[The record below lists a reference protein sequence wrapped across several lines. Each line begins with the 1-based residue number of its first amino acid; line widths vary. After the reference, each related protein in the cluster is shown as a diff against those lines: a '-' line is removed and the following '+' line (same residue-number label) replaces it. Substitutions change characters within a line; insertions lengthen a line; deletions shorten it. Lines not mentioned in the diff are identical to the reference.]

1 MSTFVTL
8 AEVLESRGTPLEEDE
23 VWALLLG
30 AAETLISISSKDP
43 GNMCCVISPG
53 SMLLSAVGSIAFKSC
68 GRSEDMGSFASP
80 EMSQSSI
87 SFSRQATEKMVVYS
101 LGMTLYWTVDYHL
114 PQNQP
119 IRLSDSLNSLL
130 LSMCEDV
137 AHKRVKLLTVLE
149 TCEQHHKTTVLPRPQ
164 KAIRQMAEDVLQV
177 TGSWVV
183 SHFTICDPGPQN
195 QS

>member
-8 AEVLESRGTPLEEDE
+8 AEVLESRGAPLEEDE

-53 SMLLSAVGSIAFKSC
+53 SMLLSAVGCIAFKSC

-80 EMSQSSI
+80 EMSQSNTS
-87 SFSRQATEKMVVYS
+87 SRRQMAVYS

-114 PQNQP
+114 PQNQVSSFS
-119 IRLSDSLNSLL
+119 IKCFFTKKKKKNIFT
-130 LSMCEDV
+130 
-137 AHKRVKLLTVLE
+137 VKND
-149 TCEQHHKTTVLPRPQ
+149 CHRKYKTM
-164 KAIRQMAEDVLQV
+164 KI
-177 TGSWVV
+177 
-183 SHFTICDPGPQN
+183 
-195 QS
+195 

>member
-8 AEVLESRGTPLEEDE
+8 AEVLESRGAPLEEDE

-80 EMSQSSI
+80 EMSQSNP
-87 SFSRQATEKMVVYS
+87 SFRRQMVVYS

-137 AHKRVKLLTVLE
+137 AHKRVNLLTVLE

-177 TGSWVV
+177 SGSWVV
-183 SHFTICDPGPQN
+183 SHITICDPGPQN